1 MKVRMKWLGMT
12 VMVLG
17 MGMGKVWATN
27 TPIDATI
34 TVTPVANVSLAIAP
48 TTYAYGA
55 LVVNTSSITATSLVL
70 SNSGDVNVKVDKR
83 ITTQSNPA
91 GWTADTSKSTDRYV
105 LWVTTATLMPAA
117 GEFTAGTQL
126 GLTGAI
132 TNLTGAA
139 GTQPVVTVA
148 GGALPSVNLWFKLDM
163 PTKVSSQ
170 VGREITVRFTGTA
183 Q

>member
-55 LVVNTSSITATSLVL
+55 LLVSASSITATALVL
-70 SNSGDVNVKVDKR
+70 SNSGDVDVKVDKR
-83 ITTQSNPA
+83 ITTQSNPL
-91 GWTADTSKSTDRYV
+91 GWTAGTTQSTDHYV

-117 GEFTAGTQL
+117 GEFTAATQF
-126 GLTGAI
+126 GLVNAV

-139 GTQPVVTVA
+139 ATQPVINVA
-148 GGALPSVNLWFKLDM
+148 GGGLAGGNLWFKMGL
-163 PTKVSSQ
+163 PTK
-170 VGREITVRFTGTA
+170 
-183 Q
+183 